1 MNTPEPVDLTNCD
14 REPIHIPGSIQPH
27 GCLLVC
33 DARAGRILRHSA
45 NVFDLLAISGEIN
58 GMPLEAVIGAEV
70 AHTLRNALSS
80 SGEGMRPSLLPGL
93 RLEHGVFDVSIHL
106 FRSVVIIEFEPTAG
120 DQPLQLARTLM
131 QRIRDITD
139 VDRLIATSARL
150 IRGAL
155 EYDRVM
161 IYRFEHD
168 GAGKVVA
175 EAKRGDLESFLGQY
189 FPATDI
195 PQQARALYVKN
206 TIRIIGDASG
216 ERVPIVPALD
226 VSGEPVDL
234 SLAHLR
240 SVSPIH
246 CEYLRNM
253 GVGASMSISV
263 IIDGKL
269 WGLIACHHYSPKTL
283 PMPQRVAAE
292 MFGDFFSLH
301 LHALRQRR
309 TLDTANQARASLDRF
324 LRLASHHENIGL
336 LLQEHLPDFISLM
349 PCDGIGLWMNGT
361 WNAFGSAP
369 PASAIP
375 AIARLVSSV
384 AEGRVW
390 ASHALPERLP
400 EAESFCAQAA
410 GVLAVPLTQMP
421 RDYLFF
427 FRKELVQTLNWAGNP
442 DKSYETGPLGDRLT
456 PRKSFAIWKETV
468 RMQAQPWTDADREI
482 ADVTRVALVEI
493 GLRHSE
499 IMAEERSRADVRQR
513 MLNEELNHRV
523 KNILSLIK
531 SLVGQPL
538 KEGKGLSDY
547 VVSLKGRIQALSF
560 AHDQVVRG
568 GGGGMLA
575 DLLEAELT
583 PYRHASI
590 HLDGPPVLLNA
601 RAFSVM
607 ALVLHE
613 LSTNAAK
620 YGALSR
626 SSGRLAVSWHMTR
639 DGDCEVLWQEAG
651 GPAVQAPRQTGF
663 GSALISRSLPYDLD
677 GTSDVNYDAAGLS
690 ARFVLPAKHVSLSQS
705 SPEPNAQL
713 SGESSARPQETLRSD
728 TKVLLVED
736 QLLIAMDVESM
747 LGDNGIDDVVVA
759 ASSADAL
766 SRLSSQVPDIAVLD
780 VNLGVGTSLPVAVE
794 LTRLKVPFL
803 FATGYGDGAMIPA
816 DFADVPVIRKPY
828 EGTTLI
834 AAITQLLKDSGAED
848 SRAG

>member
-1 MNTPEPVDLTNCD
+1 MDKPEQVDLTNCD

-33 DARAGRILRHSA
+33 DSRAGRVLRHSA
-45 NVFDLLAISGEIN
+45 NTPGLLGVSGEIN
-58 GMPLEAVIGAEV
+58 GMALDAIIGADA
-70 AHTLRNALSS
+70 AHTLRNALSAN
-80 SGEGMRPSLLPGL
+80 GEGARPSLLPGL
-93 RLEHGVFDVSIHL
+93 RLSHGKFDVSIHVY
-106 FRSVVIIEFEPTAG
+106 RSVAIIEIEQASGEP
-120 DQPLQLARTLM
+120 PLQLARSLI
-131 QRIRDITD
+131 QRIKDTTD
-139 VDRLIATSARL
+139 VDQLIAISARL
-150 IRGAL
+150 VRGAL

-161 IYRFEHD
+161 IYRFEQD
-168 GAGKVVA
+168 GSGKVIA
-175 EAKRGDLESFLGQY
+175 EAKRSDLESFLGQY

-195 PQQARALYVKN
+195 PQQARTLYLKN

-216 ERVPIVPALD
+216 ERVPIMPALD

-253 GVGASMSISV
+253 GVGASMSIS
-263 IIDGKL
+263 IIVDGKL
-269 WGLIACHHYSPKTL
+269 WGLMACHHYAPKTL

-301 LHALRQRR
+301 LHALKQRR
-309 TLDTANQARASLDRF
+309 TLDTARQARAALDRF

-336 LLQEHLPDFISLM
+336 LLQEHLPDFVSLM
-349 PCDGIGLWMNGT
+349 PCDGIGLWMNGN
-361 WNAFGSAP
+361 WHAFGSVP
-369 PASAIP
+369 PASAVP
-375 AIARLVSSV
+375 AIAQLVSSV
-384 AEGRVW
+384 SEGRVW

-400 EAESFCAQAA
+400 EAEAYCARAA

-442 DKSYETGPLGDRLT
+442 DKSYETGPFGDRLT

-468 RMQAQPWTDADREI
+468 GMQAKPWTDADREI
-482 ADVTRVALVEI
+482 AEVTRGALVEI

-523 KNILSLIK
+523 KNILALIK

-538 KEGKGLSDY
+538 KEGKSLADY
-547 VVSLKGRIQALSF
+547 VLSLKGRIQALSF

-568 GGGGMLA
+568 SGGGMLS

-583 PYRHASI
+583 PYRHATI
-590 HLDGPPVLLNA
+590 DLDGPPVLMNA

-626 SSGRLAVSWHMTR
+626 SSGRLSVSWRITR
-639 DGDCEVLWQEAG
+639 EGDCEVVWQESG
-651 GPAVQAPRQTGF
+651 GPIVTAPSQTGF
-663 GSALISRSLPYDLD
+663 GSALISRSLPYDLN
-677 GTSDVNYDAAGLS
+677 GTSEVSYDAAGLS
-690 ARFVLPAKHVSLSQS
+690 ARFVLPAKHVSLAPSK
-705 SPEPNAQL
+705 
-713 SGESSARPQETLRSD
+713 SGPSGDMSGAESEKAEEAIRSD
-728 TKVLLVED
+728 LKVLLVED

-747 LGDNGIDDVVVA
+747 LGDSGIDDIVI
-759 ASSADAL
+759 ASSAADAL
-766 SRLSSQVPDIAVLD
+766 NRLSSRVPDVAVLD
-780 VNLGVGTSLPVAVE
+780 VNLGVGTSLPVALE
-794 LTRLKVPFL
+794 LTRLNVPFL
-803 FATGYGDGAMIPA
+803 FATGYGDSSMISA
-816 DFADVPVIRKPY
+816 DFSNVPVVRKPY
-828 EGTTLI
+828 EGKALVG
-834 AAITQLLKDSGAED
+834 AIKQLLN
-848 SRAG
+848 SRGTSDRPSS